1 VSRVVPGT
9 GAPAVGPPAGLP
21 RLLRTTEGGYAGH
34 QARYGALPD
43 VGKRASRAAFLD
55 EVERS
60 ALRGRG
66 GAGFPTDRKLRAVAA
81 GRNPVVVA
89 NGAEGEPA
97 SRKDRVLLATN
108 PHLVLDGAAV
118 AARAVGAS
126 EVHVGVDRGDAAG
139 LEAVQRAIAER
150 EAEGERSPSFRV
162 VVVPSRYV
170 AGEESALVHLVN
182 GGEAKPTFVPPRPY
196 EKGVRGRPTL
206 VQNVETLAN
215 LALIARYGA
224 DWYRSV
230 GTPDEPG
237 SVLVTVSGGVA
248 APGVYEAAL
257 GTPLRRLLEV
267 AGGTPEPL
275 SAVLLGGYFGGW
287 LPATSIDDVALT
299 HASLRAAG
307 ASLGSGIVLALPGRC
322 CGVLESARII
332 RYLADES
339 AGQCGPCVHGLA
351 AVAGAYEALA
361 GGRAVKSTQS
371 DLVRWLG
378 DIEHRGAC
386 HLPDAAVGFLRSAL
400 RVFDSELELHATRRR
415 CRGTDRS
422 PFVPLPDAATRDR
435 SWR

>member
-1 VSRVVPGT
+1 LPDAPAAV
-9 GAPAVGPPAGLP
+9 GAPVGLP
-21 RLLRTTEGGYAGH
+21 RLLGAGGGGYAGH
-34 QARYGALPD
+34 LARYGVLPEL
-43 VGKRASRAAFLD
+43 GKRTQRAAFLD

-66 GAGFPTDRKLRAVAA
+66 GAGFPTARKLRTVAA
-81 GRNPVVVA
+81 GRSPVVVA

-97 SRKDRVLLATN
+97 SRKDGVLLATN

-118 AARAVGAS
+118 AARTVGAS
-126 EVHVGVDRGDAAG
+126 EVHVGIERADVAG
-139 LEAVQRAIAER
+139 LEAVRVALAER
-150 EAEGERSPSFRV
+150 EAAGERSPTFRV
-162 VVVPSRYV
+162 VVVPARYV

-224 DWYRSV
+224 EWYRTV
-230 GTPDEPG
+230 GTRDEPG
-237 SVLVTVSGGVA
+237 SMLVTVSGAVG

-257 GTPLRRLLEV
+257 GTPLRRLLET

-275 SAVLLGGYFGGW
+275 SAVLVGGYFGSW
-287 LPATSIDDVALT
+287 LPAGAIDDVVLT

-307 ASLGSGIVLALPGRC
+307 CSLGAGIVLALPARC
-322 CGVLESARII
+322 CGVIESARII
-332 RYLADES
+332 RYLAEES

-361 GGRAVKSTQS
+361 SGRGVRSTRN

-400 RVFDSELELHATRRR
+400 AVFDDELQLHATKRR
-415 CRGTDRS
+415 CRATDRS
-422 PFVPLPDAATRDR
+422 PFVPLPDAATRDW